1 MSDHKG
7 IDQGLTNQ
15 ESINTELFDNA
26 SIDMESFDQELTPS
40 MEEAFDEALRFCDND
55 LPRGNKVEDN
65 RLDDSSCLKIL
76 ESEATTSPQLN
87 DHAERN
93 LVDDDSMTEAIA
105 EFQNSEDED
114 ITPSLE
120 RILVEAAKTFDA
132 VTKYEGDTPRI
143 SEMDHDSDNY
153 LHKDIFDRF
162 SQNQPGVSSEEAFF
176 NHQSNQNITTEELIM
191 AMDSSPMEQKM
202 DTAKANSIHPKS
214 IEILPQSHE
223 NYMEVLRKMVL
234 EEKKVNNDYY
244 LIFQLD

>member
-40 MEEAFDEALRFCDND
+40 MEEAFDEALRFCDNN

-87 DHAERN
+87 
-93 LVDDDSMTEAIA
+93 EAIA